1 VSRLCLCAN
10 LTVHIHNIWLADG
23 MVLDDAA
30 RVAECQYEKGRSL
43 LMLAAKRGHFDCVSA
58 ILEHTRDNELYINQ
72 ADSDGMTALMH
83 AARSGCIESFNKLL
97 SCNASHEPVDL
108 KGRKVHNHGELRPL
122 LPRVDNDGAEYYTV
136 CIMCCSGRL
145 ILTRNP
151 RLGTRRAKADRD
163 RIILL
168 RSESNHADMLPSVVK

>member
-1 VSRLCLCAN
+1 
-10 LTVHIHNIWLADG
+10 
-23 MVLDDAA
+23 M
-30 RVAECQYEKGRSL
+30 